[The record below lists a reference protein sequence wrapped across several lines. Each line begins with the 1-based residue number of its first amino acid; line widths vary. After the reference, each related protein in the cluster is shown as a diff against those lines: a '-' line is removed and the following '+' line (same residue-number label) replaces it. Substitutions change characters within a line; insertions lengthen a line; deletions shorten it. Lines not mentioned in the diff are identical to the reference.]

1 LGPAWNRARGAA
13 REGTGHRGAERSAVQ
28 GH

>member
-1 LGPAWNRARGAA
+1 LGPAWNGARGNA
-13 REGTGHRGAERSAVQ
+13 REGARHRGAERSAVQ